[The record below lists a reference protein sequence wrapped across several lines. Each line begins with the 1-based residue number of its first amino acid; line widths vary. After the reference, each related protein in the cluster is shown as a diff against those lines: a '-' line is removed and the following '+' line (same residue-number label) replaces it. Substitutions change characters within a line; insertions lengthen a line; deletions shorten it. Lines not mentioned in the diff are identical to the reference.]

1 MSKRRRKLPLSH
13 SGSDSDP
20 DDLDPPPAPDSME
33 TDSRSTPTTA
43 AAPTDPRQTAVLS
56 GTDPRLSPDHARQPD
71 PRSSA
76 DPARSYDLCSSSD
89 PARTTDPRPN
99 SAAAPAPPTVLRSQD
114 FDHSACSVSE
124 PFLSPSG
131 SYLVVKP
138 CDDGVSFR
146 KINVFWPQKQIS
158 AICGTA
164 DVEIE
169 APANGT
175 LVLKTHS
182 RVHTKALLKA
192 TTFCGKE
199 VTVSLHQGRNSCK
212 GTIYAPELRHMTE
225 EEILSDLRGDGV
237 IHIRRLTSFKDGQR
251 KDTNLLVLTFNSTSL
266 PDTLVIGWLRKDV
279 RVFVPNPLRCYKCQR
294 FGHGSST
301 CRQTARCQKCGE
313 APHEGSECTAPQL
326 CLSCG
331 SSDHLVSSSQCP
343 VWKEEKGI
351 CELKA
356 KSGISYPEARR
367 QVQASKVTPT
377 PGKSYAQAARLQTIS
392 HSTQTDP
399 LDVLPPLQ
407 LLKPLTS
414 KQVTT
419 SNVSTEAMM
428 AVSQS
433 SSPSSSAE
441 SIAVDPPGV
450 SPTSKKPTQRSP
462 YSWTKV
468 QNPGRIRA
476 TGPPPRR
483 GDQSTDRP
491 SRPPIRVSMGRNRSA
506 SWASPSRGGGP
517 SRT

>member
-1 MSKRRRKLPLSH
+1 MSKRRRKLPLSD
-13 SGSDSDP
+13 SGSDSNP
-20 DDLDPPPAPDSME
+20 DDLDSQTLPSSMD
-33 TDSRSTPTTA
+33 TDSRPNPTTA
-43 AAPTDPRQTAVLS
+43 DAPSTPRSTDALP
-56 GTDPRLSPDHARQPD
+56 GTDPRSSSDHARHSD
-71 PRSSA
+71 PRSSP
-76 DPARSYDLCSSSD
+76 DLARSYDLCPSSD
-89 PARTTDPRPN
+89 PARNTDPRPN
-99 SAAAPAPPTVLRSQD
+99 SAAAPAQPTVVRSPD
-114 FDHSACSVSE
+114 NDHSASSTSE

-138 CDDGVSFR
+138 CDDTVSFR

-182 RVHTKALLKA
+182 RVHTKALLKV
-192 TTFCGKE
+192 TTFCGKK
-199 VTVSLHQGRNSCK
+199 VTISLHQGRNTCK
-212 GTIYAPELRHMTE
+212 GTIFAPELRHMTE
-225 EEILSDLRGDGV
+225 DEILSDLKGDGV
-237 IHIRRLTSFKDGQR
+237 IHIRRLTSFREGQR
-251 KDTNLLVLTFNSTSL
+251 RDTNLLVLTFNSTSL

-301 CRQTARCQKCGE
+301 CRQTARCHKCGE
-313 APHEGSECTAPQL
+313 APHDGSDCTAPQL

-356 KSGISYPEARR
+356 KSGLSYPEARR
-367 QVQASKVTPT
+367 QVQSSKVTPT
-377 PGKSYAQAARLQTIS
+377 PGKSYAQAARTQTVS

-407 LLKPLTS
+407 LLKPHTS
-414 KQVTT
+414 KNVTT

-428 AVSQS
+428 VDSQT
-433 SSPSSSAE
+433 SSPSSVE
-441 SIAVDPPGV
+441 SIAVEPPV
-450 SPTSKKPTQRSP
+450 AAQTSKKVAPRSP
-462 YSWTKV
+462 HSWTKV
-468 QNPGRIRA
+468 QDPGRMRPK
-476 TGPPPRR
+476 GPPPRR
-483 GDQSTDRP
+483 GEQSTDRP
-491 SRPPIRVSMGRNRSA
+491 SRPPIRVSLGRNRSA